1 MYLWRYFMEHPHL
14 QIANVSK
21 RYESNTVLNDVSIDI
36 REGEF
41 FFLLG
46 PSGCGKTTLLRILA
60 GLLEPDTG
68 RILLQGADITQTK
81 PHLRDVKT
89 VFQHYALFPHMTVFD
104 NVAFGLKMKGTAES
118 VIRPKV
124 ADALRMVALD
134 GLESRKPSQL
144 SGGQSQRVALAR
156 ALVNEPK
163 VLLLDEPLGALD
175 VQLRQQMQLEL
186 KQLQRRLNTTF
197 VCVTHD
203 QEEALSLG
211 DRIAVMN
218 HGVVQQ
224 IGTPDETYHRP
235 VNRFVCEFLGAS
247 NILTE
252 EGREYGLRPER
263 IRIGAGSVQEEVDIT
278 DQLFNGHFRQVLA
291 RRANGDT
298 LRIHI
303 PNRPDEHNVAVG
315 SRLRIGWNHTDLM
328 PL

>member
-1 MYLWRYFMEHPHL
+1 MKHPHL
-14 QIANVSK
+14 HISGVSK
-21 RYESNTVLNDVSIDI
+21 RYESNTVLNDVSMDI
-36 REGEF
+36 REGQF

-60 GLLEPDTG
+60 GLLDPDSGT
-68 RILLQGADITQTK
+68 IVLNDADITRTK

-89 VFQHYALFPHMTVFD
+89 VFQHYALFPHMTVAE
-104 NVAFGLKMKGTAES
+104 NVAFGLKMKGTAMS

-124 ADALRMVALD
+124 ADALRMVAMD
-134 GLESRKPSQL
+134 GYENRKPSQL

-218 HGVVQQ
+218 QGVVQQ
-224 IGTPDETYHRP
+224 IGTPDEVYHRP
-235 VNRFVCEFLGAS
+235 ANRFVCEFLGAS

-263 IRIGAGSVQEEVDIT
+263 IRIGEGSVTEEVDIT

-291 RRANGDT
+291 RRSNGDT

-303 PNRPDEHNVAVG
+303 PNRPDEHDVVVG
-315 SRLRIGWNHTDLM
+315 SKLRVGWNHSDLM

>member
-1 MYLWRYFMEHPHL
+1 MYLWRYRMKHPHL
-14 QIANVSK
+14 HISGVSK

-36 REGEF
+36 RKGEF

-60 GLLEPDTG
+60 GLLEPDAGT
-68 RILLQGADITQTK
+68 ITLDEANITHTK

-89 VFQHYALFPHMTVFD
+89 VFQHYALFPHMTVYD
-104 NVAFGLKMKGTAES
+104 NVAFGLKMRGTAES

-134 GLESRKPSQL
+134 GLESRKPAQL

-224 IGTPDETYHRP
+224 IGTPDEVYHRP
-235 VNRFVCEFLGAS
+235 ANRFVCEFLGAS
-247 NILTE
+247 NILNE
-252 EGREYGLRPER
+252 EGRHYGLRPER
-263 IRIGAGSVQEEVDIT
+263 IRIDAGSVQEDVDIT

-291 RRANGDT
+291 RRSNGDT

-303 PNRPDEHNVAVG
+303 PNRPEEHEVTVG
-315 SRLRIGWNHTDLM
+315 SKLRVGWNHSDLM

>member
-1 MYLWRYFMEHPHL
+1 MYLWRYCMSHAHL
-14 QIANVSK
+14 NISGVSK

-60 GLLEPDTG
+60 GLLEPDSG
-68 RILLQGADITQTK
+68 NILLDGADITHVK
-81 PHLRDVKT
+81 PNLRDVKT
-89 VFQHYALFPHMTVFD
+89 VFQHYALFPHMTVFE
-104 NVAFGLKMKGTAES
+104 NVAFGLRMKDTAKS
-118 VIRPKV
+118 IIRTKV
-124 ADALRMVALD
+124 ADALRMVAMD
-134 GLESRKPSQL
+134 GFEQRKPSQL

-163 VLLLDEPLGALD
+163 VLLLDEPLSALD

-224 IGTPDETYHRP
+224 VGAPNEVYHQP

-247 NILTE
+247 NILIQE
-252 EGREYGLRPER
+252 DREYGLRPER

-278 DQLFNGHFRQVLA
+278 EQLFNGHFRQVLA
-291 RRANGDT
+291 RRTNGDI

-303 PNRPDEHNVAVG
+303 PNRPDEQEVAVG
-315 SRLRIGWNHTDLM
+315 MSLRVGWDHSDLM